1 MEVSSHGNFDL
12 VNFLVNSGA
21 DPNQIDIMGFC
32 ALLYAAQEEYWD
44 IFEYLFDLTNQD
56 LKEVSLFMSTV
67 DGELKVLQALI
78 DQKVSVDACR
88 QKGVWSN
95 NGCTALISTV
105 QEGRVDI
112 VEILLKAGANPNLA
126 EEDTG
131 GTPLMYAAKH
141 GYLEILNLLLDAGSD
156 PTIRDYYNETVLM
169 KAEKINNIKIW
180 RTLYNIIAN
189 F

>member
-95 NGCTALISTV
+95 NGCTALIST
-105 QEGRVDI
+105 R
-112 VEILLKAGANPNLA
+112 P
-126 EEDTG
+126 
-131 GTPLMYAAKH
+131 
-141 GYLEILNLLLDAGSD
+141 S
-156 PTIRDYYNETVLM
+156 
-169 KAEKINNIKIW
+169 
-180 RTLYNIIAN
+180 
-189 F
+189 